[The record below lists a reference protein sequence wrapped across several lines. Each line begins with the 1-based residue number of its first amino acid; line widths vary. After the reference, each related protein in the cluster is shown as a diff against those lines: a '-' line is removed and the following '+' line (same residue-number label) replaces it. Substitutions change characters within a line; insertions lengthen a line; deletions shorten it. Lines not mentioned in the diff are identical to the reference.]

1 MTGSDGPK
9 RWWSTLGGASFTRN
23 GKRLLRRRGSGKLA
37 AAMPQPPTPRTATRR
52 EAGFSL
58 IELLVVLA
66 ILGLLIGLVAPPI
79 IRYFGRAKSDVARV
93 QLHELESALDLYRL
107 DLGRYPTQSE
117 GLNALAEKPPGL
129 DRWQGPYLKQNAV
142 PNDPW
147 SHPYRYRIPGEHG
160 EYDLYSLG
168 ADDAPGGT
176 GENQDI
182 VNWR

>member
-1 MTGSDGPK
+1 MTS
-9 RWWSTLGGASFTRN
+9 RRQ
-23 GKRLLRRRGSGKLA
+23 RRRGAS
-37 AAMPQPPTPRTATRR
+37 PQ
-52 EAGFSL
+52 AGFSL

-79 IRYFGRAKSDVARV
+79 IRYFGRAKSDVAKV
-93 QLHELESALDLYRL
+93 QLHDLETALDLYRL

-117 GLNALAEKPPGL
+117 GLAALGEKPAGL
-129 DRWQGPYLKQNAV
+129 ERWQGPYLKQGAV

-147 SHPYRYRIPGEHG
+147 GHPYHYRIPGEHG
-160 EYDLYSLG
+160 DYDLYSLG

-182 VNWR
+182 TNWR